1 MLKHS
6 FLIIFRN
13 FVRSKNTFFINLI
26 GLSTGLACTILIYL
40 WVNDELNFDKFNTK
54 EDQLYQVMA
63 NHHNTDR
70 IITQEATPDLLA
82 NALAEELP
90 EVESAASVF
99 SMQLVS
105 QPVLSLK
112 NKNIKAAGQFASED
126 FFKIFSYKLIQGNK
140 DRVLSDKKS
149 IVISKQLALKFFHT
163 TENIIGRTLEWQWVN
178 TYEPVVVSGVFDG
191 TPPNSSRQFDF
202 VLSIRAWTD
211 FSNRVGRAISWY
223 NHAPSTYLIL
233 KKGTDIEQFDKKIA
247 GFIKSKDENS
257 IVTLFVR
264 KYSDGYLY
272 GKYENGM
279 QNGGRIEYVRIFSI
293 IAIFILIIACI
304 NFMNL
309 YTAKVGSRLKEVG
322 IKKTLGAERKSLIF
336 QYIGEATAMAVLSL
350 LTATL
355 LVEFLLPQFNEITG
369 KNLTLYNDAN
379 IILFFPVIALFTGV
393 LSGSYP
399 ALYLSRF
406 NPIKILKG
414 NTHNSFGEMLAR
426 KGLVIFQFMLS
437 IIFIIS
443 VLVVYKQVE
452 FIQTRNP
459 GYEKDNI
466 IYFEKE
472 GTAAA
477 SPEGFLAEIKKIP
490 GVVNAS
496 DIGSTIVGSQSTT
509 GGVGW
514 EGKNPEDVT
523 YFEEVPVGYNM
534 LETLG
539 IEMKEGRTFSKEFG
553 SDNSKIIF
561 NEAAIKAMGLK
572 DPIGK
577 TVYHWSGNKEI
588 IGVAKNFNFESFHEI
603 VKPLL
608 FKIAPEQT
616 TKFMVK
622 IEPGKEKETISK
634 LQKFYGSYNPGYT
647 FDFKFLDEDYQAQY
661 STEKRVETLSK
672 YFAGLAIM
680 ISCLGLFGLAAFTA
694 EKRTKEIGIRKVLGA
709 KTNRLVFLLT
719 KHFLYLILI
728 SILMATPIAW
738 YIVKIWLQDFAYRIE
753 LSWWMFVIPGGIA
766 LLIASL
772 TVSFQTIKAAI
783 ANPVESLRY
792 E

>member
-1 MLKHS
+1 MLKH
-6 FLIIFRN
+6 FYLIIY
-13 FVRSKNTFFINLI
+13 RSFKRFKGTFLINLI
-26 GLSTGLACTILIYL
+26 GLSTGLSCAILIYL

-54 EDQLYQVMA
+54 DDQLYQVMA

-70 IITQEATPDLLA
+70 IVTQEATPDLLA

-90 EVESAASVF
+90 DVESATSVF

-112 NKNIKAAGQFASED
+112 NKNIKAVGQFASKD
-126 FFKIFSYKLIQGNK
+126 FFKVFSYTLIQG
-140 DRVLSDKKS
+140 DRNQVLSDKKS
-149 IVISKQLALKFFHT
+149 IVISKQLALKLFNT
-163 TENIIGRTLEWQWVN
+163 TEGIIGKTLDWQWISTN
-178 TYEPVVVSGVFDG
+178 EPVAITGVFEG
-191 TPPNSSRQFDF
+191 TPPNSSKQFDF
-202 VLSIRAWTD
+202 ILSIKAWTD
-211 FSNRVGRAISWY
+211 FSNRVGRSINWD
-223 NHAPSTYLIL
+223 NHAPSTYLVL
-233 KKGTDIEQFDKKIA
+233 RKGTDIEQFDKKIA
-247 GFIKSKDENS
+247 GFIKSKYENS
-257 IVTLFVR
+257 TVTLFTR
-264 KYSDGYLY
+264 KYSDNYLY
-272 GKYENGM
+272 GKYENGI
-279 QNGGRIEYVRIFSI
+279 QTGGRIEYVRIFSV

-309 YTAKVGSRLKEVG
+309 YTARVGNRLKEVG
-322 IKKTLGAERKSLIF
+322 IKKTLGAGRRSLIL
-336 QYIGEATAMAVLSL
+336 QYMGESTAMAVLSL

-355 LVEFLLPQFNEITG
+355 LVEFFLPQFNEITG

-379 IILFFPVIALFTGV
+379 VLLFFPAIALFTGI

-406 NPIKILKG
+406 NPVKILKG
-414 NTHNSFGEMLAR
+414 NTQNSFGEMLAR

-452 FIQTRNP
+452 FIQTKNP
-459 GYEKDNI
+459 GYAKDNT
-466 IYFEKE
+466 IYFDKE
-472 GTAAA
+472 GTAGAN
-477 SPEGFLAEIKKIP
+477 PESFLAEVKKIP
-490 GVVNAS
+490 GIINAS
-496 DIGSTIVGSQSTT
+496 SIGSTIIGSQSTT

-523 YFEEVPVGYNM
+523 YFEDVPVGYDII
-534 LETLG
+534 ETLG

-561 NEAAIKAMGLK
+561 NEAAIKAMGLIN
-572 DPIGK
+572 PIGK

-608 FKIAPEQT
+608 FRIAPEQT
-616 TKFMVK
+616 TKFMIK

-661 STEKRVETLSK
+661 SAEKRVETLSK
-672 YFAGLAIM
+672 YFAGLAIWL
-680 ISCLGLFGLAAFTA
+680 SCIYSR
-694 EKRTKEIGIRKVLGA
+694 EK
-709 KTNRLVFLLT
+709 
-719 KHFLYLILI
+719 
-728 SILMATPIAW
+728 
-738 YIVKIWLQDFAYRIE
+738 D
-753 LSWWMFVIPGGIA
+753 
-766 LLIASL
+766 
-772 TVSFQTIKAAI
+772 
-783 ANPVESLRY
+783 
-792 E
+792 